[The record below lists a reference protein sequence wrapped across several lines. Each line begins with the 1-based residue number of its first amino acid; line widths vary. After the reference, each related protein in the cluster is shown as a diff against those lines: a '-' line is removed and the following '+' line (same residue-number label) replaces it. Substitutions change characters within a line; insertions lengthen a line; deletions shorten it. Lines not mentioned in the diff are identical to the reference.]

1 MEKYEQEKAQPYKD
15 IDDSYEFQLS
25 LYKNDLFSFVKS
37 DQLLF
42 RVYRGD
48 YSPRQNKVEVDFIH
62 KKKSNRKD
70 GVITPSTISDV
81 TKYNVDILG
90 NNHKVTKEKFKNYI
104 QL

>member
-1 MEKYEQEKAQPYKD
+1 MEGYEQEKAQPYID
-15 IDDSYEFQLS
+15 IEDSYEFKLS
-25 LYKNDLFSFVKS
+25 LYKSDLFALVKS

-42 RVYRGD
+42 WLSRDD
-48 YSPRQNKVEVDFIH
+48 YSPRQNKVEFNFIH

-90 NNHKVTKEKFKNYI
+90 NTHKVTKENFKNYL